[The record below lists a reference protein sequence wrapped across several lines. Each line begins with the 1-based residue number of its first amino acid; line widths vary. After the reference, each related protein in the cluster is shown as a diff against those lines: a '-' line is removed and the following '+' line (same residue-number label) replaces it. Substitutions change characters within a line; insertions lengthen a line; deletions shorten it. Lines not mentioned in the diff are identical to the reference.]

1 MDSIKNNNIIIY
13 DGVCNL
19 CDSFV
24 LFVIDGDKNNKF
36 KFTSLQ
42 DHYAKEL
49 LEKTNKDFGDSILL
63 YSNGIIFN
71 KSNAVI
77 KIFNDLGFPYNLLKL
92 TLIIPGFL
100 RDSIYAFVAKNRYKW
115 FGKRE
120 ACRIPTKD
128 LLEKFI

>member
-1 MDSIKNNNIIIY
+1 MNSTKNNNIIIY

-24 LFVIDGDKNNKF
+24 LFVIDRDKNNKF

-63 YSNGIIFN
+63 YSNGIIYN

-77 KIFNDLGFPYNLLKL
+77 KIFNDLGFPYNMLKL
-92 TLIIPGFL
+92 TIIIPRFL
-100 RDSIYAFVAKNRYKW
+100 RNSIYAFVAKNRYKW

>member
-1 MDSIKNNNIIIY
+1 MNSIKNNNIIIY

-24 LFVIDGDKNNKF
+24 LFVIDRDKNNKF

-77 KIFNDLGFPYNLLKL
+77 KIFNDLGFPYNMLKL
-92 TLIIPGFL
+92 TKIIPSFL

>member
-1 MDSIKNNNIIIY
+1 MNSIKNNNIIIY

-24 LFVIDGDKNNKF
+24 LFVIDRDKNNKF

-42 DHYAKEL
+42 DQYAKEL

-77 KIFNDLGFPYNLLKL
+77 KIFNDLGFPYNMLKL
-92 TLIIPGFL
+92 TIIIPSFL

-128 LLEKFI
+128 LLKKFI

>member
-1 MDSIKNNNIIIY
+1 MNSIKNNNIIIY

-24 LFVIDGDKNNKF
+24 LFVIDRDKNNKF

-49 LEKTNKDFGDSILL
+49 LEKTNNDFGDSILL
-63 YSNGIIFN
+63 YSNGIILN

-77 KIFNDLGFPYNLLKL
+77 KIFNDLGFPYNMLKL
-92 TLIIPGFL
+92 TLIIPRFL
-100 RDSIYAFVAKNRYKW
+100 RDIIYAFVAKNRYKW

-128 LLEKFI
+128 LLKKFI

>member
-1 MDSIKNNNIIIY
+1 MNSIKNNNIIIY

-24 LFVIDGDKNNKF
+24 LFVIDRDKNNKF

-63 YSNGIIFN
+63 YSNGIIFQ
-71 KSNAVI
+71 
-77 KIFNDLGFPYNLLKL
+77 
-92 TLIIPGFL
+92 
-100 RDSIYAFVAKNRYKW
+100 
-115 FGKRE
+115 
-120 ACRIPTKD
+120 
-128 LLEKFI
+128 